1 MLFKFYKIKKILLIF
16 SLVNKILNNCSFK
29 TIKFNKKQMIQ
40 YQMKKKNVEKNTPQ
54 LKNIWQYILALD
66 KNWDSFFYFLMLN
79 LSDKT
84 TFGKITFPNKTQK
97 MQKTDS
103 MAGKNE
109 IVYDHFS

>member
-1 MLFKFYKIKKILLIF
+1 
-16 SLVNKILNNCSFK
+16 
-29 TIKFNKKQMIQ
+29 
-40 YQMKKKNVEKNTPQ
+40 
-54 LKNIWQYILALD
+54 
-66 KNWDSFFYFLMLN
+66 MLN